1 MRPCREGRADVASD
15 LQASTGPASAA
26 PAVDEGSAL
35 LSMDEQE
42 EAFIDTS
49 ISNGSSPGEPALAHG
64 IVDHIDSPFLCLHDF
79 SIMAT
84 KASCSVQSS

>member
-1 MRPCREGRADVASD
+1 MLRCEV
-15 LQASTGPASAA
+15 QASTGQVSAA

-49 ISNGSSPGEPALAHG
+49 ISNGSSPGEPGLAHM
-64 IVDHIDSPFLCLHDF
+64 IPRRRAQL
-79 SIMAT
+79 
-84 KASCSVQSS
+84 